1 MNLTELTQLTQ
12 QRLEHL
18 DNLLKPVP
26 ENLKYGNQLN
36 EAITLKKIDYIYQ
49 PAEPWLKTLVD
60 FCRWYPGLFPGRLQ
74 CQNEDQVMRW
84 ESIDRQWQSLIVK
97 IDSIDSNEAIIPILV
112 SGLYSLRE
120 NKWVHD
126 YLRPD
131 QIEAVKSARRNLA
144 FNVAD
149 YGQTF
154 ANTTQYFSQEPSFD
168 FFLNSPV
175 FNYASSSHDNKTQ
188 MIGLQNANVM
198 DAPTGTGKT
207 RMSLVANVSS
217 LCIDNEMIALPFKKV
232 AVFVRTRS
240 QTQAFL
246 KEAKRL
252 GLSVSCPISTSLG
265 CWSHNSKN
273 REFAKNL
280 IELLKMLKAPAR
292 LQFEKPQLLK
302 YIPIELY
309 LPVAENTNSCLA
321 LSEMLP
327 HLYSICQEHKDFD
340 ILYSK
345 WRIWYE
351 DKDFDEHFTPLYN
364 YLLAV
369 DLDSE
374 FKALVD
380 YIGRADGN
388 CSSCPSNKDHLNR
401 TISRESLEKYAT
413 LYNCYEDSNFFEQRL
428 SKNADINSLAEEF
441 QDRFGACGRTE
452 SRKELKTATVVIFTY
467 NWLLDPRIAEHTR
480 SALGLSNNDLNY
492 GVAAICDEAHTL
504 YDFNSRFYFSAQSV
518 FDHVGNLWKAKVQYF
533 DQAEFEIP
541 SVGDVKTSNPT
552 FNSEQD
558 VWSKLDIQLR
568 DISKIIIECSNT
580 GIDDIPTPHKL
591 FQLAT
596 GIDSKFYPKQF
607 YMTGKLDFD
616 FTKAFTKDKAK
627 RVEVAYKCC
636 NILINDLE
644 TTIKKYKTHIETYEA
659 AITLLIE
666 SKEMDDKLRAFLDE
680 NVWLAKTYQNWV
692 DKGRKGK
699 GIFERNL
706 NKIANEPY
714 ELLLKVLIFVLE
726 FTLMLRECIY
736 SISENCFDSRT
747 LSISAVDRGYS
758 TLTPYNIHEGA
769 LKGSKLHDSQQLS
782 VDLNYYLGLLHQVG
796 AATTREWESLQPE
809 DLVAFFTGFPHAAMK
824 DLKPRKQMSHIIQ
837 ASFKVNSPL
846 IQTALHPYASITFLT
861 GTPAPLDLWKSK
873 SGFKYM
879 FVSPYPAATKNFDY
893 DFVGRFEIK
902 QSTKSP
908 ELYLQIA
915 EEVMSRTMD
924 ERVLVVYPSKGTMKE
939 VIERFTADYSK
950 SILVESPEVNIDK
963 MQAYLE
969 SRETGSLHVVA
980 GGRFVE
986 GIEFTDDNGSS
997 LIKKAILVGVPFNPP
1012 TEENRQIEN
1021 YFKQRFGWDEW
1032 MAMDMLMYQ
1041 PVYQKVRQAMGRT
1054 IRNLTDQAT
1063 IVFLDSRYT
1072 KSKMLKRALKL

>member
-1 MNLTELTQLTQ
+1 MNLTELTQ
-12 QRLEHL
+12 QRLEYL

-26 ENLKYGNQLN
+26 ENFKSDEQLDQPMP
-36 EAITLKKIDYIYQ
+36 LKKIDYIYQ
-49 PAEPWLKTLVD
+49 PAELWLKNLVD
-60 FCRWYPGLFPGRLQ
+60 FCRWYPGLFPGRPQ
-74 CQNEDQVMRW
+74 CQNQEQVSRW
-84 ESIDRQWQSLIVK
+84 ESIDRQWQSLISTVPSV
-97 IDSIDSNEAIIPILV
+97 DPNEALIPVLI

-120 NKWVHD
+120 NRWVHD

-131 QIEAVKSARRNLA
+131 QIEAVKNARRNMS
-144 FNVAD
+144 FNVQD
-149 YGQTF
+149 YSGTF
-154 ANTTQYFSQEPSFD
+154 ASTTQYFSSEPSFD

-175 FNYASSSHDNKTQ
+175 FNYASPSHDNKMQ
-188 MIGLQNANVM
+188 LVGLQNANVM

-207 RMSLVANVSS
+207 RMSLVANISS

-246 KEAKRL
+246 KESGRL

-265 CWSHNSKN
+265 CWGHNSKN

-302 YIPIELY
+302 YIPVELY
-309 LPVAENTNSCLA
+309 LPVAENSDSCLA
-321 LSEMLP
+321 LAEMLP
-327 HLYSICQEHKDFD
+327 HLYAVCKEHQDFD

-345 WRIWYE
+345 WRVWYE
-351 DKDFDEHFTPLYN
+351 DKEFDENFTPLYN

-369 DLDSE
+369 DLDTE
-374 FKALVD
+374 AHALVD
-380 YIGRADGN
+380 YIGRAEGN
-388 CSSCPSNKDHLNR
+388 CSTCPSNTEYLNKAVG
-401 TISRESLEKYAT
+401 REAIEEYASLFG
-413 LYNCYEDSNFFEQRL
+413 NHEDSNFFEQRL

-441 QDRFGACGRTE
+441 QDRFGTCGRAE
-452 SRKELKTATVVIFTY
+452 SRKDLKTATVVIFTY

-480 SALGLSNNDLNY
+480 SALGLSNTELNY
-492 GVAAICDEAHTL
+492 SVAAICDEAHTL
-504 YDFNSRFYFSAQSV
+504 YDFNSRFFFSAQSI

-541 SVGDVKTSNPT
+541 SIGDVKVLNPS
-552 FNSEQD
+552 FNAEQE

-568 DISKIIIECSNT
+568 DISKIIVECSNT
-580 GIDDIPTPHKL
+580 GIDDMPTPHKL

-596 GIDSKFYPKQF
+596 GIDSKWYPKQF
-607 YMTGKLDFD
+607 YMTGSLDFD
-616 FTKAFTKDKAK
+616 FTKAFKKDKVK
-627 RVEVAYKCC
+627 RVEISYKCC
-636 NILINDLE
+636 NILIKDLE
-644 TTIKKYKTHIETYEA
+644 KTIEKYKNHVETNEA
-659 AITLLIE
+659 AISLLIE
-666 SKEMDDKLRAFLDE
+666 SREIDDSLEAFLND
-680 NVWLAKTYQNWV
+680 NVWLAKAYQNWI

-699 GIFERNL
+699 VVFERNL

-714 ELLLKVLIFVLE
+714 ELLLKVLTFVLE

-736 SISENCFDSRT
+736 SISENCFDARV
-747 LSISAVDRGYS
+747 LSISAVDRAYS

-769 LKGSKLHDSQQLS
+769 LKGSKLHDSQQLA

-796 AATTREWESLQPE
+796 AATTREWESMQPE
-809 DLVAFFTGFPHAAMK
+809 DLVTFFTGFSHAAMK
-824 DLKPRKQMSHIIQ
+824 DLKPRKQLSHIIQ

-846 IQTALHPYASITFLT
+846 IQTALHPYSCITFLT

-879 FVSPYPAATKNFDY
+879 FVSQYPAATKNFDY
-893 DFVGRFEIK
+893 DFVEKFEIK

-908 ELYLQIA
+908 ELYLKIA
-915 EEVMSRTMD
+915 EEVMSRTTD

-969 SRETGSLHVVA
+969 SRDAGSLHVVA

-986 GIEFTDDNGSS
+986 GIEFTDDSGSS

-1021 YFKQRFGWDEW
+1021 YYKQRYGWDEW